1 MRALAMFDW
10 LSVKD
15 RLPEKVGDGLASER
29 VLIAYGVKDKR
40 IDFAKS
46 RIDGWAMLDNNLCPR
61 QELITH
67 WMPLPEPPKED
78 DLHEF

>member
-1 MRALAMFDW
+1 MFDW
-10 LSVKD
+10 ISVKD

-29 VLIAYGVKDKR
+29 VLIAYGVKDK
-40 IDFAKS
+40 

>member
-1 MRALAMFDW
+1 MSEW
-10 LSVKD
+10 ISVKD

-46 RIDGWAMLDNNLCPR
+46 RIDGWAICR
-61 QELITH
+61 CS
-67 WMPLPEPPKED
+67 
-78 DLHEF
+78 